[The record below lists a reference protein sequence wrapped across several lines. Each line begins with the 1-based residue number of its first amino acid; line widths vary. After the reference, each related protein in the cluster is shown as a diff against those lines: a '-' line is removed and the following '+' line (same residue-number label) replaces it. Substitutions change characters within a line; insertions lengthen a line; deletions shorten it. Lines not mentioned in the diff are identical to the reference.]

1 MKTLKKLF
9 KLLDEWKGHY
19 VLASL
24 LLMLSTLIR
33 LFEPKVL
40 QVTIDSMTYY
50 INKGT
55 VLPEEGADQAASLIY
70 GLLPSF
76 DSNTLIWI
84 LVCLSLIYLV
94 VSFLRGLT
102 SFGGGVLKS
111 SATEG
116 ATKKLRD
123 RLFQHIQLLP
133 LSYHDTNKTGELI
146 QRCTGDVS
154 TVYKFMMNQVFDVI
168 KLLSVFSM
176 AFCFMA
182 MVNLSYALWSI
193 CLLPIIFISSWWFF
207 KKEKQVWS
215 KHEEASDKLTSIIS
229 ENLSGIR
236 VVKAFAQQ
244 DVEIEKFEK
253 QNAITKEIGIQQ
265 TRLHAH
271 YWPFSDLIVYAQVA
285 LSIMFGGYYALNGVI
300 SIGEMISFYTYAAM
314 VTWPMQRLGRLVSE
328 LGMFIVA
335 IERIENILEADTE
348 NYEGTIELDSSL
360 KGDLVFDKISF
371 AYPEGEE
378 VLKDI
383 SFHIKAGEKI
393 AVVGPTGS
401 GKSTLIKLLIRFY
414 EPTTG
419 TIFLDEQPLEKYG
432 KSDLRNRLGVAL
444 QRSFLFSNTIKGNI
458 AYTKEAA
465 EEEEIIEAAKTASIH
480 KVMNVF
486 PKAYETFVG
495 EKGVSLSGGQ
505 KQRVAL
511 ARTILEK
518 PDILILDDATS
529 AVDTETEHDIQTA
542 LQHEMQSKTSIV
554 IAHRIT
560 SIQHADKIIV
570 MNKGKLDAFD
580 TPENLLKTNE
590 FYQKMYRLQVSIE
603 EDL

>member
-271 YWPFSDLIVYAQVA
+271 YWPFSDFIVYAQVA

-480 KVMNVF
+480 KVMHVF